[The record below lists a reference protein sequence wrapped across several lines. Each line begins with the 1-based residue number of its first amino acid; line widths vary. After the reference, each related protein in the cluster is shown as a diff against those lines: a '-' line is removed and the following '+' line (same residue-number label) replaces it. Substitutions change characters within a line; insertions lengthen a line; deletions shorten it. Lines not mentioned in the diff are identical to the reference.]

1 MDDEEL
7 WHHKLVPRHR
17 RLEPEQAAEKLAKL
31 NIESAQL
38 PKILKTDPAVQALG
52 DDIATGDV
60 IEIERTDEQAGFNLA
75 YRQVVE

>member
-1 MDDEEL
+1 M
-7 WHHKLVPRHR
+7 PRHR

-31 NIESAQL
+31 SIGSEQL

-60 IEIERTDEQAGFNLA
+60 IEIERTDERAGFNLA
-75 YRQVVE
+75 YRKVVE